1 MRDLQNRYEKAIGH
15 RRIRRS
21 SLHSRINAVPPQQS
35 KMAFLE
41 CNLEQLTIVQKQVRL
56 TCF

>member
-41 CNLEQLTIVQKQVRL
+41 RNLEQLTIVQTQVCCAL
-56 TCF
+56 